1 MERLV
6 LHIEYLL
13 RRHDCVI
20 LPRLG
25 ALIASE
31 SVASIN
37 EVISMVHA
45 PVREIYFNSSIVH
58 NDGLLAHSVARRDRI
73 TYEEACRVI
82 DQEIESLKAI
92 LLQEGEVRIGRLG
105 LLKTAEEGRL
115 VFKPLYTSEKR
126 VSKLGLKP
134 VSLPLLAEVKAQVA
148 ESDQAD
154 GFEIEAK
161 RRNLYMVPKRMM
173 KVAAAV
179 VIMVCAALSFLIPS
193 VDTGIKK
200 DYASLMPAIAQ
211 ADAIENNTA
220 DLVEVNDSVYS
231 LVVASVHSKKT
242 AELFVSQHKNSNWT
256 LEVIEGA
263 KYVHV
268 IAKRSSDVAEL
279 LELARMKEFSK
290 EYPGSWVLER
300 E

>member
-1 MERLV
+1 
-6 LHIEYLL
+6 
-13 RRHDCVI
+13 
-20 LPRLG
+20 
-25 ALIASE
+25 
-31 SVASIN
+31 
-37 EVISMVHA
+37 MVHA

-148 ESDQAD
+148 ESDQDD

-268 IAKRSSDVAEL
+268 IAKRSADVAEL

>member
-1 MERLV
+1 
-6 LHIEYLL
+6 
-13 RRHDCVI
+13 VI

>member
-13 RRHDCVI
+13 RHHDCVI

-37 EVISMVHA
+37 DVMSTVHA
-45 PVREIYFNSSIVH
+45 PAREIYFNSSIVH

-92 LLQEGEVRIGRLG
+92 LLQDGEVRIGRLG

-126 VSKLGLKP
+126 VSKLGLKT
-134 VSLPLLAEVKAQVA
+134 VSLPLLAEVKSQVTDPA
-148 ESDQAD
+148 QAD

-161 RRNLYMVPKRMM
+161 RRNLYVVPKRAM
-173 KVAAAV
+173 KIAAAV
-179 VIMVCAALSFLIPS
+179 VIMLFAALSFLIPTA
-193 VDTGIKK
+193 DTGIKK

-211 ADAIENNTA
+211 VNADDNTA
-220 DLVEVNDSVYS
+220 DLVQVNDSVYS

-256 LEVIEGA
+256 LEIIEGA

-268 IAKRSSDVAEL
+268 IAKRSADVAEL
-279 LELARMKEFSK
+279 LELSRMREFTK